1 MSKEPCPY
9 NGDNDLKT
17 RHWLVSEEVRRELK
31 DMIDKKKVYVSIT
44 YMEDGKEVTH
54 YKERV

>member
-1 MSKEPCPY
+1 MKPIDEY
-9 NGDNDLKT
+9 GDNKELKA

-31 DMIDKKKVYVSIT
+31 DMIGKQKVYVSIT
-44 YMEDGKEVTH
+44 YMEGGKEVTH